1 MKNGPK
7 KTGTQKNKQMTKES
21 ILNKIDEPDNNLIFD
36 GDNRMIGYD
45 GDVRPILRAMDEYA
59 KQQAIAYCEWYC
71 SLGYLPKVK
80 NKEDHKPGESYMKEH
95 EQLYKEFLEQQNKD
109 NESNSG
115 RSL

>member
-59 KQQAIAYCEWYC
+59 KQQAIAFIRHCLEA
-71 SLGYLPKVK
+71 GYLRPD
-80 NKEDHKPGESYMKEH
+80 EDGSVQLDYNYWYESNFTKASEEIYTK
-95 EQLYKEFLEQQNKD
+95 FIEQQNK
-109 NESNSG
+109 E
-115 RSL
+115 